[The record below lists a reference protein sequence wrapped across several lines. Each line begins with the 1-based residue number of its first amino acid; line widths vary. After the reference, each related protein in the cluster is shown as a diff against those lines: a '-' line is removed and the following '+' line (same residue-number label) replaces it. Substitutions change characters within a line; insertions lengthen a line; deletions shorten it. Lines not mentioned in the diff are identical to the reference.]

1 LAERAEHD
9 RVGAE
14 RQPAS
19 QDQPGAGERPVAA
32 PGQCAGPG
40 QHGHAAQGDGA
51 AQPGPGAAALGEEQP
66 PEDHDPDGLGGEQQ
80 PGRGGG
86 QPLQPGGDRYRD
98 TLWPILTAL
107 GDGAERLDRAL
118 SALCD
123 VADRHLPLLLASDT
137 AFHRATD
144 RVSPPISFIE
154 PLTRLIRDGAADHS
168 LAPPEDCETTGN
180 VVFNAIR
187 WPYAHLRGRHGW
199 TPAQA
204 RGLLIHLVMTGL
216 RASPGTSAPG

>member
-1 LAERAEHD
+1 MSVGSAESAPAVGQVSDRLLDAAMAVLADDGWDGLSLQSAAERAGLS
-9 RVGAE
+9 RVTAW
-14 RQPAS
+14 RQAS
-19 QDQPGAGERPVAA
+19 SKDHLVAA
-32 PGQCAGPG
+32 LLARL
-40 QHGHAAQGDGA
+40 ATD
-51 AQPGPGAAALGEEQP
+51 
-66 PEDHDPDGLGGEQQ
+66 
-80 PGRGGG
+80 
-86 QPLQPGGDRYRD
+86 YRD
-98 TLWPILTAL
+98 TLWPILTAQ

-180 VVFNAIR
+180 VVFNAIC
-187 WPYAHLRGRHGW
+187 WPYVHLRGRHGW

-216 RASPGTSAPG
+216 RASPGTSPPG

>member
-1 LAERAEHD
+1 MSVGSAESAPAVGQVSDRLLDAAMAVLADDGWDGLSLQSAAERAGLS
-9 RVGAE
+9 RVTAW
-14 RQPAS
+14 RQAS
-19 QDQPGAGERPVAA
+19 SKDHLVAA
-32 PGQCAGPG
+32 LLTRLAT
-40 QHGHAAQGDGA
+40 D
-51 AQPGPGAAALGEEQP
+51 
-66 PEDHDPDGLGGEQQ
+66 
-80 PGRGGG
+80 
-86 QPLQPGGDRYRD
+86 YRD
-98 TLWPILTAL
+98 TLWPILTAQ

-180 VVFNAIR
+180 VVFNAIC
-187 WPYAHLRGRHGW
+187 WPYVHLRGRHGW

-216 RASPGTSAPG
+216 RASPGTSPPG

>member
-1 LAERAEHD
+1 MQRIVSRRELVCFMSVGSAESAPAGGQVSDRLLDAAMAVLADDGWDGLSLQSAAERAGLS
-9 RVGAE
+9 RVTAW
-14 RQPAS
+14 RQAAS
-19 QDQPGAGERPVAA
+19 KDQLVAA
-32 PGQCAGPG
+32 LLTRLAT
-40 QHGHAAQGDGA
+40 D
-51 AQPGPGAAALGEEQP
+51 
-66 PEDHDPDGLGGEQQ
+66 
-80 PGRGGG
+80 
-86 QPLQPGGDRYRD
+86 YRD
-98 TLWPILTAL
+98 TLWPILTAQ

-144 RVSPPISFIE
+144 RISPPISFIE

-180 VVFNAIR
+180 VVFNAIC
-187 WPYAHLRGRHGW
+187 WPYVHLRGRHGW

-216 RASPGTSAPG
+216 RASPGTSPPA

>member
-1 LAERAEHD
+1 MSVGSAESAPAVGQVSDRLLDAAMAVLADDGWDGLSLQSAAERAGLS
-9 RVGAE
+9 RVTAW
-14 RQPAS
+14 RQAS
-19 QDQPGAGERPVAA
+19 SKDHLVAA
-32 PGQCAGPG
+32 LLARL
-40 QHGHAAQGDGA
+40 ATD
-51 AQPGPGAAALGEEQP
+51 
-66 PEDHDPDGLGGEQQ
+66 
-80 PGRGGG
+80 
-86 QPLQPGGDRYRD
+86 YRD
-98 TLWPILTAL
+98 TLWPILTAQ

-168 LAPPEDCETTGN
+168 LAPPEDCETAGN
-180 VVFNAIR
+180 VVFNAIC
-187 WPYAHLRGRHGW
+187 WPYVHLRGRHGW

-216 RASPGTSAPG
+216 RASPGTSPPG